1 MAIEF
6 MLLTY
11 EDGKRLLKQ
20 ANQFKKAVYPVKG
33 NLTRVWFCDG
43 ECLDCIETPE
53 QIAEKMKELQE
64 ERKGLMMN
72 AETND

>member
-11 EDGKRLLKQ
+11 EDGKKLLKQ

-53 QIAEKMKELQE
+53 QIVEKMKELQE
-64 ERKGLMMN
+64 IEK
-72 AETND
+72 